1 MRIETHPPAESSER
15 NIILNPEVH
24 DANGSSTEISVIL
37 DAPISVFNG
46 TNPEPISTSTVK
58 EILNGIQSGIYK
70 EKVKWVR
77 SALPDRAEYTR
88 RKKNLPAVTFGCCVR
103 YRGFEI
109 NPENPKSGPQ
119 NLVSVTQL
127 IVMDLDHLGDKFES
141 VRKTLQSDPSIL
153 ICFKSPSSDGLKV
166 IVYSPGIQTKEDHL
180 RFYCAAERYFH
191 EDYGLKIDPACKDLA
206 RLCYVSDDPD
216 LYLNANACAFNID
229 IWTPTT
235 IPRSE
240 TPIQPVIPSGPVE
253 EWQRIYG
260 HKVLESACQKIRQ
273 ASPGDMHITRRDN
286 ARLVGGYVAS
296 GFIKE
301 SEAMAALEQAVKES
315 KTTSPAEAMKT
326 IQEGL
331 RHGMQSPIT
340 IKKKQPA
347 LPPGLP
353 QDWPEPEPLPDG
365 LKPVEPF
372 TDGLLPDRI
381 RPWVMDISDRMQC
394 PPDFPAVG
402 AMIVLASLI
411 GRKVGIFPKVHDV
424 WFVIVNLW
432 GLIVGRPSEMKT
444 PVLNEITKPLKQLEV
459 EAKKVFLEVE
469 KEYEATKSRAK
480 IQQELVMAK
489 AKKELKS
496 GKSTTLVD
504 QLFLELDKS
513 IGEFPT
519 RKRYI
524 VNDATVEKLGILLN
538 ENPNGLLLIR
548 DEISGWLKTINRGDR
563 PNDRAFYLEAWE
575 GSGRYT
581 YDRISRG
588 TLDIESLC
596 VSIIGCIQPGKLASI
611 ARAAIIGG
619 NDDDGFIQRFQ
630 LAVYPDHKQQLYI
643 VDRRP
648 DNDARNNAFEL
659 MQQIAA
665 LPVPQAGQEVPGL
678 HFSPEAQSLFYEWL
692 TELENE
698 IRGEDIHPVMESHL
712 AKYRSLIPSLALICH
727 LADSM
732 EMDLSLSVSLESL
745 QKALG
750 WYEYLKSHAERIYG
764 MVMNGH
770 TTGAKTI
777 LGKIAKGILTN
788 PFKRRDI
795 QRGSW
800 TGLTEAEDI
809 DGTLSMLEDYGY
821 IRPVPLRPGQ
831 VGGRPSIEYHI
842 HPSFRK

>member
-1 MRIETHPPAESSER
+1 MKIETQPPAKSEER
-15 NIILNPEVH
+15 NIILNPKVH
-24 DANGSSTEISVIL
+24 DANGASTEINVIL

-58 EILNGIQSGIYK
+58 EILNGIQSGIYQ
-70 EKVKWVR
+70 EKIKWIQ
-77 SALPDRAEYTR
+77 SALPDKIEYTR
-88 RKKNLPAVTFGCCVR
+88 RKKTLLAVTFGCCVK
-103 YRGFEI
+103 YRGLEI
-109 NPENPKSGPQ
+109 NPQNPKSGPQ
-119 NLVSVTQL
+119 NLISVTQL
-127 IVMDLDHLGDKFES
+127 IVLDLDHLVDNFES
-141 VRKTLQSDPSIL
+141 IRKTLQSDPNIFA
-153 ICFKSPSSDGLKV
+153 CFKSPGGDGLKV
-166 IVYSPGIQTKEDHL
+166 IVYSPDIQTKEDHL
-180 RFYCAAERYFH
+180 RFYYAAERYFR
-191 EDYGLKIDPACKDLA
+191 EAYGVKIDPACKDLA
-206 RLCYVSDDPD
+206 RLCYVSDDPY
-216 LYLNANACAFNID
+216 LYLNENACAFNID
-229 IWTPTT
+229 VWTS
-235 IPRSE
+235 IPITKPE
-240 TPIQPVIPSGPVE
+240 IPIQHSVPSGQNE
-253 EWQRIYG
+253 EWQRVYG
-260 HKVLESACQKIRQ
+260 RKVLECACQKIRQ
-273 ASPGDMHITRRDN
+273 ASPGEMHISRRDN

-301 SEAMAALEQAVKES
+301 SEALAALDQAVKES
-315 KTTSPAEAMKT
+315 NTTSPAEAIKT

-340 IKKKQPA
+340 IDKRQPA
-347 LPPGLP
+347 LTEN
-353 QDWPEPEPLPDG
+353 WPEPEPLPDG

-372 TDGLLPDRI
+372 TYGLLPDRI
-381 RPWVMDISDRMQC
+381 RPWIMDISDRMQC

-411 GRKVGIFPKVHDV
+411 GRKVGIYPKVHDV

-432 GLIVGRPSEMKT
+432 GLFVGRPSEMKT
-444 PVLNEITKPLKQLEV
+444 PVLNEITKPLKQLEA
-459 EAKKVFLEVE
+459 EAKKVFLEAE
-469 KEYEATKSRAK
+469 KEFEAVTQRAK
-480 IQQELVMAK
+480 IQQELVMAE

-496 GKSTTLVD
+496 GKSTEVVD

-513 IGEFPT
+513 IGESPT

-596 VSIIGCIQPGKLASI
+596 VSIIGSIQPGKLASI
-611 ARAAIIGG
+611 ARTAIIGG

-630 LAVYPDHKQQLYI
+630 LAVYPDHKQQLYF

-648 DNDARNNAFEL
+648 DKNARNNAFEL
-659 MQQIAA
+659 MQQISA
-665 LPVPQAGQEVPGL
+665 LPVPEPGQEVPGL

-732 EMDLSLSVSLESL
+732 EINLSLPVSLGSL

-770 TTGAKTI
+770 TTGAKSI
-777 LGKIAKGILTN
+777 LGKIAKGILAN

-795 QRGSW
+795 QRGNW
-800 TGLTEAEDI
+800 AGLTEPEDI
-809 DGTLSMLEDYGY
+809 DGALSILEDYGY
-821 IRPVPLRPGQ
+821 VQPAPHKPGPI
-831 VGGRPSIEYHI
+831 GGRPSIEYHI
-842 HPSFRK
+842 HPSFRKRS

>member
-1 MRIETHPPAESSER
+1 MRIETQPPAESEET
-15 NIILNPEVH
+15 NIILNHKAQEP
-24 DANGSSTEISVIL
+24 NGTLTAISIIL
-37 DAPISVFNG
+37 ATPISVFNG
-46 TNPEPISTSTVK
+46 TNPEPISTSSVG
-58 EILNGIQSGIYK
+58 EILNDIRSGIYK
-70 EKVKWVR
+70 EKIQWVR

-103 YRGFEI
+103 YRGLEI
-109 NPENPKSGPQ
+109 NPQNPKSGPQ
-119 NLVSVTQL
+119 NLISVTQL
-127 IVMDLDHLGDKFES
+127 IVLDLDHLGDKFES
-141 VRKTLQSDPSIL
+141 VRKALQSDPSIL
-153 ICFKSPSSDGLKV
+153 ACFKSPGGDGLKV
-166 IVYSPGIQTKEDHL
+166 IVYSPGIHTKEDHL
-180 RFYCAAERYFH
+180 RFYYATERYFR
-191 EDYGLKIDPACKDLA
+191 EAYGLKIDPACKDLA

-216 LYLNANACAFNID
+216 LYLNPNACVFNID
-229 IWTPTT
+229 VWTPTA

-240 TPIQPVIPSGPVE
+240 TPIQHAIPSGQVE

-260 HKVLESACQKIRQ
+260 RKVLESACQKIRQ
-273 ASPGDMHITRRDN
+273 ASPGEMHIIRRDN

-296 GFIKE
+296 GFIDE
-301 SEAMAALEQAVKES
+301 TEAMAALEQAVKES
-315 KTTSPAEAMKT
+315 NTTSPAEAMKN

-331 RHGMQSPIT
+331 RHGMQSPIF
-340 IKKKQPA
+340 IEKRQPA
-347 LPPGLP
+347 LAEN
-353 QDWPEPEPLPDG
+353 WPEPEPLPDG

-372 TDGLLPDRI
+372 AYGLLPDRI

-411 GRKVGIFPKVHDV
+411 GRKVGIYPKVHDV

-432 GLIVGRPSEMKT
+432 GLFVGRPSEMKT
-444 PVLNEITKPLKQLEV
+444 PVLNEITKPLKQLEL
-459 EAKKVFLEVE
+459 EAKKVFLEAE
-469 KEYEATKSRAK
+469 KEYEAATLRAK
-480 IQQELVMAK
+480 IQQELVMAE

-496 GKSTTLVD
+496 GKSTAVVD
-504 QLFLELDKS
+504 QLFLDLDQS
-513 IGEFPT
+513 IGEAPT
-519 RKRYI
+519 RQRYI
-524 VNDATVEKLGILLN
+524 VNDATVEKLGVLLN

-563 PNDRAFYLEAWE
+563 PNDRAFYMEAWE

-596 VSIIGCIQPGKLASI
+596 VSIIGCIQPGKLAAI
-611 ARAAIIGG
+611 TRAAIIGE

-643 VDRRP
+643 VDRVP
-648 DNDARNNAFEL
+648 DKDARNKAFEL
-659 MQQIAA
+659 MQQISA
-665 LPVPQAGQEVPGL
+665 LPVPHAGEEVPGF
-678 HFSPEAQSLFYEWL
+678 HFSSEAQFLFYEWL

-732 EMDLSLSVSLESL
+732 EINLSLPVSLGSL

-750 WYEYLKSHAERIYG
+750 WYEYLKSHAERLYG
-764 MVMNGH
+764 MVINGH

-777 LGKIAKGILTN
+777 LGKIAKGIVTN

-800 TGLTEAEDI
+800 AGLTEPEDI
-809 DGTLSMLEDYGY
+809 DGALSVLDDYGY
-821 IRPVPLRPGQ
+821 IRPVPHRPGQ

-842 HPSFRK
+842 HPSFRKRS

>member
-1 MRIETHPPAESSER
+1 MRIENHPQTEPSES
-15 NIILNPEVH
+15 NFILNPQVH
-24 DANGSSTEISVIL
+24 GENEASTEINAIL
-37 DAPISVFNG
+37 DVPISVFNG

-58 EILNGIQSGIYK
+58 EILNGIQSGIYQ
-70 EKVKWVR
+70 EKIKWVR

-88 RKKNLPAVTFGCCVR
+88 RKKTLPAVTFGCCVR
-103 YRGFEI
+103 YRGLEI
-109 NPENPKSGPQ
+109 NPQNPKSGPQ
-119 NLVSVTQL
+119 NLISVTQL
-127 IVMDLDHLGDKFES
+127 IILDLDHLGDKFES
-141 VRKTLQSDPSIL
+141 IRKTLQSDPNIL
-153 ICFKSPSSDGLKV
+153 ACFKSPGGDGLKV

-180 RFYCAAERYFH
+180 RFYYAAERYFR
-191 EDYGLKIDPACKDLA
+191 ETYDLNIDPACKDLA

-216 LYLNANACAFNID
+216 LYLNPNTSAFNID
-229 IWTPTT
+229 VWTPTA

-240 TPIQPVIPSGPVE
+240 TRIQPVIPSSQVE

-260 HKVLESACQKIRQ
+260 RKVLESACQKIRQ
-273 ASPGDMHITRRDN
+273 ASLGEMHITRRDN

-296 GFIKE
+296 AFIKE
-301 SEAMAALEQAVKES
+301 SEALEALEQAVKDS
-315 KTTSPAEAMKT
+315 NTTSPAEAMKT

-331 RHGMQSPIT
+331 RHGMQSPIF
-340 IKKKQPA
+340 IEKRQPA
-347 LPPGLP
+347 IAEN
-353 QDWPEPEPLPDG
+353 WPEPDPLPVG
-365 LKPVEPF
+365 LKSVEPF
-372 TDGLLPDRI
+372 TYGLLPDRI

-411 GRKVGIFPKVHDV
+411 GRKVGIYPKVHDV

-432 GLIVGRPSEMKT
+432 GLFVGRPAEMKT

-459 EAKKVFLEVE
+459 EAKKVFLEAE
-469 KEYEATKSRAK
+469 KEYDVVTQRAK
-480 IQQELVMAK
+480 IQQELVMAE

-496 GKSTTLVD
+496 GKSTAVVD
-504 QLFLELDKS
+504 QLFLDLDKS
-513 IGEFPT
+513 IGEPPT

-596 VSIIGCIQPGKLASI
+596 VSIIGSIQPGKLASI

-619 NDDDGFIQRFQ
+619 NADDGFIQRFQ

-648 DNDARNNAFEL
+648 DKDARNNAFEL
-659 MQQIAA
+659 MQQIAG
-665 LPVPQAGQEVPGL
+665 LPVPDAGQEVPGL
-678 HFSPEAQSLFYEWL
+678 HFSPEAQVLFYECL

-727 LADSM
+727 LANSI
-732 EMDLSLSVSLESL
+732 EIDLSLPVSLESL

-777 LGKIAKGILTN
+777 LGKIAKGILSN

-795 QRGSW
+795 QRGNW
-800 TGLTEAEDI
+800 AGLTEPEDI
-809 DGTLSMLEDYGY
+809 DGALSILEDYGY
-821 IRPVPLRPGQ
+821 VQPVPHRPTPLGHK
-831 VGGRPSIEYHI
+831 R
-842 HPSFRK
+842 